1 MPTPALNNLRVFESV
16 ARLGHMGAAAA
27 ELHITPGAVSQ
38 QIKSLQSSLGV
49 ELFSRQGRHL
59 ILTPAG
65 LSLHRSV
72 AKGLQEISEGLE
84 QAISQSQQA
93 LPTTTLTISTEPMF
107 GAAWLVP
114 RLIDFQAANPHIRL
128 RIIAASH
135 ASEVDWKKADIA
147 LLYAAPPWEGL
158 WWRPLRNLHMFPVCS
173 PQLLQG
179 PDALHQLYDLVHH
192 RLLHE
197 DDGTLWRRWLLEAR
211 VPYPGDADLH
221 IESFSMALQAA
232 RDGYG
237 VALSDEFNSRRDL
250 DQGLLVRPFALEV
263 PAGLGY
269 FCLCPEEQR
278 HIPEVAHLIDWL
290 LASASQEELP
300 SDAASMNN
308 SRT

>member
-1 MPTPALNNLRVFESV
+1 MPIPALNNLRVFESV

-49 ELFSRQGRHL
+49 QLFNRQGRHL
-59 ILTPAG
+59 VLTPAG

-72 AKGLQEISEGLE
+72 AKGMEEISEGLRH
-84 QAISQSQQA
+84 AISQSQQA
-93 LPTTTLTISTEPMF
+93 LPTTTLTISTEPVF
-107 GAAWLVP
+107 GASWLLP
-114 RLIDFQAANPHIRL
+114 RLFAFKAAHPHIRL
-128 RIIAASH
+128 RIIEASH
-135 ASEVDWKKADIA
+135 ASEVDWRRADVA

-173 PQLLQG
+173 PRLLQG
-179 PDALHQLYDLVHH
+179 RNALRQPYDLVHQ

-211 VPYPGDADLH
+211 VPYPGDSDLQ

-232 RDGYG
+232 CDGYG

-250 DQGLLVRPFALEV
+250 DQGLLVRPFALAV

-278 HIPEVAHLIDWL
+278 HVPDVVCLIDWL
-290 LASASQEELP
+290 IDSASLDGAP
-300 SDAASMNN
+300 G
-308 SRT
+308 